1 MNRLQFYFKS
11 QTAHGLHSPSI
22 YSLYVE
28 LLNPYLNGQLSYLE
42 LIESLILRYPAYSI
56 EEMEE
61 KYDPAKVDENTLL
74 LLRNPFNY
82 FSAFAISTF
91 TRLPLIWAPPIL
103 SITTLAYSFG
113 TSTKVCLF
121 SI

>member
-22 YSLYVE
+22 YSLYIE

-42 LIESLILRYPAYSI
+42 LIEALKLRYPAYSI

-74 LLRNPFNY
+74 LLRNPYEKEDFWNALKSHPKVIQTVDLY
-82 FSAFAISTF
+82 TF
-91 TRLPLIWAPPIL
+91 GLVFFKPICPKQNFYL
-103 SITTLAYSFG
+103 R
-113 TSTKVCLF
+113 KM
-121 SI
+121 

>member
-22 YSLYVE
+22 YALYVE

-42 LIESLILRYPAYSI
+42 LIEALILRYPAYSI

-74 LLRNPFNY
+74 LLRNPYEKEDFWNALKSHPKVIQTVDLY
-82 FSAFAISTF
+82 TVGLVFFK
-91 TRLPLIWAPPIL
+91 PICPKQNFYL
-103 SITTLAYSFG
+103 R
-113 TSTKVCLF
+113 KM
-121 SI
+121 